1 MKSNSNQKNRAGR
14 ADRAPPQPGRGDS
27 ELTPGLKIMF
37 VHDVSF
43 CLCLYTIRPKP
54 PPGSDRRVTAVWGV
68 RAPGGCPACPACP
81 VLKSEI
87 FVHDVS
93 FCLCL
98 YTICRHRRTCRRPQL
113 RPPSYCGRGSARPGG
128 VPCLPCLPCFEEQ
141 RPIAAGARP
150 TSRCDCPCTRLVAKR
165 RRGEGWGR
173 HEPRRSKQGGAGGAG
188 GPGWQIG
195 MLCAF

>member
-1 MKSNSNQKNRAGR
+1 MTN
-14 ADRAPPQPGRGDS
+14 
-27 ELTPGLKIMF
+27 
-37 VHDVSF
+37 
-43 CLCLYTIRPKP
+43 
-54 PPGSDRRVTAVWGV
+54 VTAG
-68 RAPGGCPACPACP
+68 
-81 VLKSEI
+81 I
-87 FVHDVS
+87 FVHEVHS
-93 FCLCL
+93 SLSGFCLCL

-188 GPGWQIG
+188 GPGGADRPATAPSELVQPRSVASDPATPG
-195 MLCAF
+195 PAARGFPRLPHQSTQGERAYGRQGESEG